1 MKSVSNPLLR
11 AFKHRIKISES
22 YRDISMEEY
31 IYRHI
36 LMHGSY
42 IIKDRILKR
51 VGDKDSLTFD
61 VTYIFNDRP
70 TDDEIVE
77 ALKKIN
83 AL

>member
-1 MKSVSNPLLR
+1 MKSVNNPFLR
-11 AFKHRIKISES
+11 AFKHTIKISES
-22 YRDISMEEY
+22 YRDIPMDEY
-31 IYRHI
+31 MYRYV

-42 IIKDRILKR
+42 LIIDRILKR
-51 VGDKDSLTFD
+51 VGDKNSLTFD
-61 VTYIFNDRP
+61 VTYIFNDNP